1 MKKITFMLSLL
12 MSMGAMTTSAQVLS
26 RTGWIV
32 TTSGECDDNT
42 SGHAAAIIDG
52 KNDTYW
58 HSNWGGGNASG
69 DATNTLPQFFQLD
82 LGSEQEFQT
91 IGYMPRPGIGDNGV
105 VKGFSLYVSDS
116 PFETVS
122 SSKTAAQVVNGL
134 GTPAMTGTFNYDG
147 ETSASLKTA
156 TASSILK
163 GRYVL
168 FVVTD
173 AVSTQINET
182 DPSKSKYFASCAEF
196 YLAKGTTIESKTV
209 TYHYKV
215 DGVEYAT
222 RSVQCVDVTTANVP
236 TIDYLANGTITDN
249 ADGSKDV
256 TCTTAYPFVAQ
267 ATFDANTAHWYS
279 MAVRAGSGN
288 YLLAAKDNG
297 KVGTITKELLG
308 CPEGIGNEMQWA
320 FVGNLK
326 DGFKLYNKANN
337 KQVVVKQVSETV
349 NNKTT
354 NYTQLELAENDGAA
368 LKLRKDNNGFGL
380 YATEGNC
387 FNRFDENRIAEWSGF
402 DDGSTF
408 RIQEPNDY
416 ILNYAAQY
424 SLYDDNGAPEGAI
437 GANSY
442 LSVAENLNAFKA
454 AYTAASA
461 EGATAEQIKA
471 LVAENE
477 KIASATTTTM
487 EIGKYYR
494 LYNKQHHKYACL
506 NDNPAQVT
514 SKLIGTDN
522 SKGASSVFYIENAEA
537 GRYRIKVEDLTLGK
551 AKLKNA
557 NPAYGGANIELGDD
571 NYGSKGSY
579 VISHVGKTFLFF
591 DKATG
596 SDYSYIHAGE
606 SGKCMV
612 GWEANNPASQWY
624 VVPATDVEIDMTAQ
638 GDKKYASAYLPF
650 GVSNVAGATAY
661 TGALNAE
668 KNAIDMTATTA
679 VPANTGFVLVG
690 TEDKATLT
698 IGEAAAIEGNALIGT
713 NTGIAFA
720 EATPKANYLVFG
732 VNADKV
738 GFYTPGNVTAIPA
751 NKAYINASALSVSAI
766 ALNFGNT
773 VTGINA
779 ATINNGENNAPIYDL
794 SGRRVWA
801 PVKGGLYI
809 QNGKKLVK

>member
-1 MKKITFMLSLL
+1 MKKFTFMLSLL

-26 RTGWIV
+26 RTGWTV
-32 TTSGECDDNT
+32 TTSGECDDSNT
-42 SGHAAAIIDG
+42 GHAAAIIDG

-58 HSNWGGGNASG
+58 HSNWGNTNGSG
-69 DATNTLPQFFQLD
+69 DTSKKLPQFFQLD
-82 LGSEQEFQT
+82 LGSAQEFQT
-91 IGYMPRPGIGDNGV
+91 IGYMPRKNVKDNGV
-105 VKGFSLYVSDS
+105 VKGYKLYVSDS
-116 PFETVS
+116 PFETVGNG
-122 SSKTAAQVVNGL
+122 KTAAQIVSAL
-134 GTPAMTGTFNYDG
+134 GDPAMVGTFSYEG
-147 ETSASLKTA
+147 ENTASLKTA
-156 TASSILK
+156 TATSVLR

-173 AVSTQINET
+173 AVATTN
-182 DPSKSKYFASCAEF
+182 DHYASCAEF
-196 YLAKGTTIESKTV
+196 YLAKGTTIESKTM

-222 RSVQCVDVTTANVP
+222 RTIQYVDASTAPSVP
-236 TIDYLANGTITDN
+236 TVDYLANGTITDN

-256 TCTTAYPFVAQ
+256 ACTTAYPFVAQ
-267 ATFDANTAHWYS
+267 TTFDANTAHWYS
-279 MAVRAGSGN
+279 MAVRANDGN
-288 YLLAAKDNG
+288 HLLAAKDNG

-326 DGFKLYNKANN
+326 DGFTLYNKANN
-337 KQVVVKQVSETV
+337 KQIVVKQVTETV
-349 NNKTT
+349 NNKETT
-354 NYTQLELAENDGAA
+354 YTQFDLADNEGAA

-380 YATEGNC
+380 YATEGYC
-387 FNRFDENRIAEWSGF
+387 FNRFDQDRIAQWEGF

-416 ILNYAAQY
+416 VLNYAAQY

-442 LSVAENLNAFKA
+442 LNVAENLNAFKTAYEA
-454 AYTAASA
+454 AKA
-461 EGATAEQIKA
+461 GATIETLKA
-471 LVAENE
+471 LAAQNKKVKDGLGETIQA
-477 KIASATTTTM
+477 
-487 EIGKYYR
+487 GKYYR
-494 LYNKQHHKYACL
+494 LVNA
-506 NDNPAQVT
+506 
-514 SKLIGTDN
+514 N
-522 SKGASSVFYIENAEA
+522 SKRTLYFDASGVMKSADNVSKSATSVVKFENAET
-537 GRYRIKVEDLTLGK
+537 GRFRMKLEGKTFGKRVGNNQAITLE
-551 AKLKNA
+551 A
-557 NPAYGGANIELGDD
+557 D
-571 NYGSKGSY
+571 NSGNKGSY
-579 VISHVGKTFLFF
+579 KVVQVGTHFAFYDMVSNVSDRSYLHCNGSAANTLFAWDAGDINSPSRWFVI
-591 DKATG
+591 
-596 SDYSYIHAGE
+596 
-606 SGKCMV
+606 
-612 GWEANNPASQWY
+612 
-624 VVPATDVEIDMTAQ
+624 PATDVEIDMTAQ
-638 GDKKYASAYLPF
+638 GDNTYASAYLPF
-650 GVSNVAGATAY
+650 DVSNVAGATAY

-690 TEDKATLT
+690 TADKATLT
-698 IGEAAAIEGNALIGT
+698 IGEAAAIEGNALTGT

-751 NKAYINASALSVSAI
+751 NKAYINASALSASAI

>member
-26 RTGWIV
+26 RAGWTI
-32 TTSGECDDNT
+32 TTSSECDDSG

-52 KNDTYW
+52 NNNTFW
-58 HSNWGGGNASG
+58 HTNWGGYNASG
-69 DATNTLPQFFQLD
+69 DTSKKLPQFFQVD

-91 IGYMPRPGIGDNGV
+91 IGYMPRTQLDANGV
-105 VKGFSLYVSDS
+105 VKGYKLYVSNS

-122 SSKTAAQVVNGL
+122 GSKTAAQIVSAL
-134 GTPAMTGTFNYDG
+134 GAPAMEGTFSYDG

-156 TASSILK
+156 TATSALK

-173 AVSTQINET
+173 AVTNES
-182 DPSKSKYFASCAEF
+182 PNCFATCAEF
-196 YLAKGTTIESKTV
+196 YLAKGSTIESKNV

-222 RSVQCVDVTTANVP
+222 RTNTCVDATTGVP
-236 TIDYLANGTITDN
+236 TIDYLANGAMIKTDDSN
-249 ADGSKDV
+249 YDV
-256 TCTTAYPFVAQ
+256 TCTTTYPFVAQ
-267 ATFDANTAHWYS
+267 TTFDANTAHWYS
-279 MAVRAGSGN
+279 MAVRANDGN
-288 YLLAAKDNG
+288 HLLAAKDNG
-297 KVGTITKELLG
+297 KIGTITKGTLPDG
-308 CPEGIGNEMQWA
+308 CPEGIADEMQWA

-326 DGFKLYNKANN
+326 DGFKLYNKTNN
-337 KQVVVKQVSETV
+337 KQIVVKQVTE
-349 NNKTT
+349 NQTT
-354 NYTQLELAENDGAA
+354 YTQLELAENEGAA
-368 LKLRKDNNGFGL
+368 LKLKESSNGFGL
-380 YATEGNC
+380 YTTEGNC
-387 FNRFDENRIAEWSGF
+387 FNRFNENRIAQWDGF

-416 ILNYAAQY
+416 VLQYAARFA
-424 SLYDDNGAPEGAI
+424 LVDDSDAPEGAI

-442 LSVAENLNAFKA
+442 LSVAENSNAFKA

-471 LVAENE
+471 LAAENG
-477 KIASATTTTM
+477 KVAAATTTTM

-494 LYNKQHHKYACL
+494 LYNKAHKKYVCL

-514 SKLIGTDN
+514 SKLIGTVN
-522 SKGASSVFYIENAEA
+522 GKGASSVFYIENAET
-537 GRYRIKVEDLTLGK
+537 GRYRIKVGDLTLGK
-551 AKLKNA
+551 ASMSN
-557 NPAYGGANIELGDD
+557 NIALGDN
-571 NYGSKGSY
+571 NYGNKGSY
-579 VISHVGKTFLFF
+579 VISHAGKIFWFF
-591 DKATG
+591 DKATN
-596 SDYSYIHAGE
+596 SNYSYIHAAN
-606 SGKCMV
+606 SGANMV
-612 GWEANNPASQWY
+612 GWEAKSDTYASQWY

-650 GVSNVAGATAY
+650 GVSNVADATAY

-668 KNAIDMTATTA
+668 KNAIDMTATTS
-679 VPANTGFVLVG
+679 VPANIGFVLVG
-690 TEDKATLT
+690 TAEKATLT
-698 IGEAAAIEGNALIGT
+698 IGKATAIAGENVLTGT

-732 VNADKV
+732 VNNGTV

-751 NKAYINASALSVSAI
+751 NKAYINASALSASAI

>member
-26 RTGWIV
+26 RTGWTV
-32 TTSGECDDNT
+32 TTSGECDDSNT
-42 SGHAAAIIDG
+42 GHAAAIIDG

-58 HSNWGGGNASG
+58 HSNWGNTHGSG
-69 DATNTLPQFFQLD
+69 DTSKKLPQFFQLD
-82 LGSEQEFQT
+82 LGSAQEFQT
-91 IGYMPRPGIGDNGV
+91 IGYMPRKNVKGNGV
-105 VKGFSLYVSDS
+105 VKGYKLYVSDS
-116 PFETVS
+116 PFETVGNG
-122 SSKTAAQVVNGL
+122 KTAAQIVSAL
-134 GTPAMTGTFNYDG
+134 GEPAMKGTFSYEG
-147 ETSASLKTA
+147 ENTASLKTA
-156 TASSILK
+156 TATSVLK

-173 AVSTQINET
+173 AVATTN
-182 DPSKSKYFASCAEF
+182 DHYASCAEF
-196 YLAKGTTIESKTV
+196 YLAKGTTIESKTM

-222 RSVQCVDVTTANVP
+222 RTISYFDASTAPSVP
-236 TIDYLANGTITDN
+236 TVDYLANGAMTKTDDSN
-249 ADGSKDV
+249 YDV
-256 TCTTAYPFVAQ
+256 ACTTAYPFVAQ
-267 ATFDANTAHWYS
+267 TTFDANTAHWYS
-279 MAVRAGSGN
+279 MAVRANDGN
-288 YLLAAKDNG
+288 HLLAAKDNG

-326 DGFKLYNKANN
+326 DGFTLYNKANN
-337 KQVVVKQVSETV
+337 KQIVVKQVTETV
-349 NNKTT
+349 NNKETT
-354 NYTQLELAENDGAA
+354 YTQFDLADNEGAA

-380 YATEGNC
+380 YATEGYC
-387 FNRFDENRIAEWSGF
+387 FNRFDQDRIAQWEGF

-416 ILNYAAQY
+416 VLNYAAQY

-442 LSVAENLNAFKA
+442 LNVAENLNAFKTAYEA
-454 AYTAASA
+454 AKA
-461 EGATAEQIKA
+461 GATIETLKA
-471 LVAENE
+471 LAAQNKKVKDGLGETIQA
-477 KIASATTTTM
+477 
-487 EIGKYYR
+487 GKYYR
-494 LYNKQHHKYACL
+494 LVNANSKKTLYFDTSSGVMKSADNVSKSATSVVKFDNAESGRFRMKL
-506 NDNPAQVT
+506 EGKTFGKRVGNDQAIT
-514 SKLIGTDN
+514 LEADN
-522 SKGASSVFYIENAEA
+522 SGN
-537 GRYRIKVEDLTLGK
+537 
-551 AKLKNA
+551 
-557 NPAYGGANIELGDD
+557 
-571 NYGSKGSY
+571 KGSY
-579 VISHVGKTFLFF
+579 KVVQVGTHFAFYDMVSNVSDRSYLHCNGSAANTLFAWDAGDINSPSRWFVI
-591 DKATG
+591 
-596 SDYSYIHAGE
+596 
-606 SGKCMV
+606 
-612 GWEANNPASQWY
+612 
-624 VVPATDVEIDMTAQ
+624 PATDVEIDMTAQ
-638 GDKKYASAYLPF
+638 GDNTYASAYLPF
-650 GVSNVAGATAY
+650 DVSNVAGATAY

-679 VPANTGFVLVG
+679 VPANIGFVLVG

-698 IGEAAAIEGNALIGT
+698 IGEAAAIEGNALTGT

-751 NKAYINASALSVSAI
+751 NKAYINASAITGSAI
-766 ALNFGNT
+766 ALNFGST

>member
-1 MKKITFMLSLL
+1 MLSLL

-26 RTGWIV
+26 RAGWSV
-32 TTSGECDDNT
+32 TVSGEQPHD
-42 SGHAAAIIDG
+42 GGGKAALIDG
-52 KNDTYW
+52 DNSTFW
-58 HSNWGGGNASG
+58 HSRYDANRGSG
-69 DATNTLPQFFQLD
+69 DVTKTLPQFFVID
-82 LGSEQEFQT
+82 LGKETAFKT
-91 IGYMPRPGIGDNGV
+91 IGYMPRPGGGNGRV
-105 VKGFSLYVSDS
+105 TAFKLYVSNTE
-116 PFETVS
+116 FESVS
-122 SSKTAAQVVNGL
+122 NDKSAASIVNALSGN
-134 GTPAMTGTFNYDG
+134 PAMTGTFSYDG
-147 ETSASLKTA
+147 DNGQVLKTA
-156 TASSILK
+156 TSDTELR
-163 GRYVL
+163 GRYVM
-168 FVVTD
+168 FVITGATTD
-173 AVSTQINET
+173 GVAV
-182 DPSKSKYFASCAEF
+182 ASCAEF
-196 YLAKGTTIESKTV
+196 YLSKDESIATKSI

-215 DGVEYAT
+215 GGVEYAT
-222 RSVQCVDVTTANVP
+222 RTISVVDESTAITP
-236 TIDYLANGTITDN
+236 TVDYLANGTITDN

-256 TCTTAYPFVAQ
+256 ACTTTYPFVAQ
-267 ATFDANTAHWYS
+267 TTFDANTAHWYS
-279 MAVRAGSGN
+279 MAVRASDGN
-288 YLLAAKDNG
+288 HLLAAKDNG
-297 KVGTITKELLG
+297 KVGTITKGTLPDG
-308 CPEGIGNEMQWA
+308 CPEGIADEMQWA

-326 DGFKLYNKANN
+326 DGFNLYNKANN
-337 KQVVVKQVSETV
+337 KQIVVKQVTET
-349 NNKTT
+349 NSDGTKT
-354 NYTQLELAENDGAA
+354 NYTQLELADNEGAA

-387 FNRFDENRIAEWSGF
+387 FNRYNQDRIAQWDGF

-416 ILNYAAQY
+416 VLQYAARFA
-424 SLYDDNGAPEGAI
+424 LVDDSDAPEGAI

-442 LSVAENLNAFKA
+442 LSVAENSNAFKA

-471 LVAENE
+471 LAAENG
-477 KIASATTTTM
+477 KVAAATTTTM

-514 SKLIGTDN
+514 SKLIGTVN
-522 SKGASSVFYIENAEA
+522 GKGASSVFYIENAET
-537 GRYRIKVEDLTLGK
+537 GRYRIKVGDLTLGK
-551 AKLKNA
+551 ASKSN
-557 NPAYGGANIELGDD
+557 NIALGDN
-571 NYGSKGSY
+571 NYGNKGSY
-579 VISHVGKTFLFF
+579 VISHAGKIFWFF

-596 SDYSYIHAGE
+596 SDYSYIHAANNGAN
-606 SGKCMV
+606 MV
-612 GWEANNPASQWY
+612 GWDAKTSSTASQWY
-624 VVPATDVEIDMTAQ
+624 VIPATDVEIDMTAQ

-668 KNAIDMTATTA
+668 KNAIDMTATTS
-679 VPANTGFVLVG
+679 VPANNGFVLVG
-690 TEDKATLT
+690 TENKATLT
-698 IGEAAAIEGNALIGT
+698 IGTADAIEGNALTGT

-751 NKAYINASALSVSAI
+751 NKAYINASALSASAI

>member
-26 RTGWIV
+26 RTGWTV
-32 TTSGECDDNT
+32 TTSGECDDSNT
-42 SGHAAAIIDG
+42 GHAAAIIDG

-58 HSNWGGGNASG
+58 HSNWGNTNGSG
-69 DATNTLPQFFQLD
+69 DTSKKLPQFFQLD
-82 LGSEQEFQT
+82 LGSAQEFQT
-91 IGYMPRPGIGDNGV
+91 IGYMPRKNVKDNGV
-105 VKGFSLYVSDS
+105 VKGYKLYVSDS
-116 PFETVS
+116 PFETVGNG
-122 SSKTAAQVVNGL
+122 KTAAQIVSAL
-134 GTPAMTGTFNYDG
+134 GAPAMEGTFSYEG
-147 ETSASLKTA
+147 ENTASLKTA
-156 TASSILK
+156 TATSVLK

-173 AVSTQINET
+173 AVATTN
-182 DPSKSKYFASCAEF
+182 DHYASCAEF
-196 YLAKGTTIESKTV
+196 YLAKGATIESKTM

-222 RSVQCVDVTTANVP
+222 RTISYFDASTANVP
-236 TIDYLANGTITDN
+236 TVDYLANGAMTKTDDSN
-249 ADGSKDV
+249 YDV
-256 TCTTAYPFVAQ
+256 ACTTAYPFVAQ
-267 ATFDANTAHWYS
+267 TTFDANTAHWYS
-279 MAVRAGSGN
+279 MAVRANDGN
-288 YLLAAKDNG
+288 HLLAAKDNG

-326 DGFKLYNKANN
+326 DGFTLYNKANN
-337 KQVVVKQVSETV
+337 KQIVVKQVTETV
-349 NNKTT
+349 NNKETT
-354 NYTQLELAENDGAA
+354 YTQFDLADNEGAA

-380 YATEGNC
+380 YATEGYC
-387 FNRFDENRIAEWSGF
+387 FNRFDQDRIAQWEGF

-416 ILNYAAQY
+416 VLNYAAQY

-442 LSVAENLNAFKA
+442 LNVAENLNAFKTAYEA
-454 AYTAASA
+454 AKA
-461 EGATAEQIKA
+461 GATTETLKA
-471 LVAENE
+471 LAAQNKKVKDGLGETIQA
-477 KIASATTTTM
+477 
-487 EIGKYYR
+487 GKYYR
-494 LYNKQHHKYACL
+494 LVNANSKRTLYFDASSGVMKSA
-506 NDNPAQVT
+506 DNVSKSAT
-514 SKLIGTDN
+514 SVVKFDNAESGRFRMKLEGKTFGKRVGNNQAITLEADN
-522 SKGASSVFYIENAEA
+522 SGN
-537 GRYRIKVEDLTLGK
+537 
-551 AKLKNA
+551 
-557 NPAYGGANIELGDD
+557 
-571 NYGSKGSY
+571 KGSY
-579 VISHVGKTFLFF
+579 KVVQVGTHFAFYDMVSNVSDRSYLHCNGSAANTLFAWDAGDINSPSRWFVI
-591 DKATG
+591 
-596 SDYSYIHAGE
+596 
-606 SGKCMV
+606 
-612 GWEANNPASQWY
+612 
-624 VVPATDVEIDMTAQ
+624 PATDVEIDMTAQ
-638 GDKKYASAYLPF
+638 GDNTYASAYLPF
-650 GVSNVAGATAY
+650 AVSNVAGATAY

-679 VPANTGFVLVG
+679 VPANIGFVLVG
-690 TEDKATLT
+690 TADKATLT
-698 IGEAAAIEGNALIGT
+698 IGEAAAIEGDNALTGT

-751 NKAYINASALSVSAI
+751 NKAYINASAVAGSAI

>member
-26 RTGWIV
+26 RTGWTV
-32 TTSGECDDNT
+32 TTSGECDDSNT
-42 SGHAAAIIDG
+42 GHAAAIIDG

-58 HSNWGGGNASG
+58 HSNWGNTNGSG
-69 DATNTLPQFFQLD
+69 DTSKQLPQFFQLD

-91 IGYMPRPGIGDNGV
+91 IGYMPRKNVKGNGV
-105 VKGFSLYVSDS
+105 VKGYKLYVSDR
-116 PFETVS
+116 PFGTVS
-122 SSKTAAQVVNGL
+122 SSKTAAQIVSAL
-134 GTPAMTGTFNYDG
+134 GEPAMKGTFSYEG
-147 ETSASLKTA
+147 ENTASLKTA
-156 TASSILK
+156 TAASVLK

-173 AVSTQINET
+173 AVATTN
-182 DPSKSKYFASCAEF
+182 DHYASCAEF
-196 YLAKGTTIESKTV
+196 YLAKGSTIESKTM

-215 DGVEYAT
+215 DDVEYAT
-222 RSVQCVDVTTANVP
+222 RTISYFDASTAPSVP
-236 TIDYLANGTITDN
+236 TVDYLANGAMTKTDDSN
-249 ADGSKDV
+249 YDV
-256 TCTTAYPFVAQ
+256 ACTTAYPFVSQ
-267 ATFDANTAHWYS
+267 TTFDANTAHWYS
-279 MAVRAGSGN
+279 MAVRANDGN
-288 YLLAAKDNG
+288 HLLAAKDNG

-308 CPEGIGNEMQWA
+308 CPDGIGNEMQWA

-337 KQVVVKQVSETV
+337 KQIVVKQVTETV
-349 NNKTT
+349 NNKKTT
-354 NYTQLELAENDGAA
+354 YTQFDLADNEGAK

-380 YATEGNC
+380 YATEGYC
-387 FNRFDENRIAEWSGF
+387 FNRFDQDRIAQWEGF

-454 AYTAASA
+454 AYTAAKA
-461 EGATAEQIKA
+461 GATTETLTA
-471 LVAENE
+471 LAAQNKKVKDGLGETIQA
-477 KIASATTTTM
+477 
-487 EIGKYYR
+487 GKYYR
-494 LYNKQHHKYACL
+494 LVNANSKKTLYLDASSGVMKSA
-506 NDNPAQVT
+506 DNVSKSAT
-514 SKLIGTDN
+514 SVVKFDNAESGRFRMKLEGKTFGKRVDNNVAITLEADN
-522 SKGASSVFYIENAEA
+522 SGN
-537 GRYRIKVEDLTLGK
+537 
-551 AKLKNA
+551 
-557 NPAYGGANIELGDD
+557 
-571 NYGSKGSY
+571 KGSY
-579 VISHVGKTFLFF
+579 KVVQVGTHFAFYDMVSNVSDRSYLHCNGSAANTLFAW
-591 DKATG
+591 D
-596 SDYSYIHAGE
+596 AGGIN
-606 SGKCMV
+606 S
-612 GWEANNPASQWY
+612 PSRWY
-624 VVPATDVEIDMTAQ
+624 VIPATDVEIDMTTQ

-650 GVSNVAGATAY
+650 SVSAVDGATAY
-661 TGALNAE
+661 TGALNAD
-668 KNAIDMTATTA
+668 KTAIDMTATTA

-698 IGEAAAIEGNALIGT
+698 IGEATAIAGENALIGT
-713 NTGIAFA
+713 NTGIQLTSGENDNHAS
-720 EATPKANYLVFG
+720 YLVFG
-732 VNADKV
+732 VNENKV
-738 GFYTPGNVTAIPA
+738 GFYKPASTLPSIAA
-751 NKAYINASALSVSAI
+751 NKAYINASALSASAI

>member
-12 MSMGAMTTSAQVLS
+12 MSMGAMTTSAQVFS
-26 RTGWIV
+26 RTGWTV
-32 TTSGECDDNT
+32 TTSGECDDSNT
-42 SGHAAAIIDG
+42 GHAAAIIDG

-58 HSNWGGGNASG
+58 HSNWGNTNGSG
-69 DATNTLPQFFQLD
+69 DTSKKLPQFFQLD
-82 LGSEQEFQT
+82 LGSAQEFQT
-91 IGYMPRPGIGDNGV
+91 IGYMPRKNVKDNGV
-105 VKGFSLYVSDS
+105 VTGYKLYVSDS
-116 PFETVS
+116 PFETVGNG
-122 SSKTAAQVVNGL
+122 KTAAQIVSAL
-134 GTPAMTGTFNYDG
+134 GDPAMEGTFSYEG
-147 ETSASLKTA
+147 ENTASLKTA
-156 TASSILK
+156 TATSVLR

-173 AVSTQINET
+173 AVATTN
-182 DPSKSKYFASCAEF
+182 DHYASCAEF
-196 YLAKGTTIESKTV
+196 YLAKGATIESKTM

-222 RSVQCVDVTTANVP
+222 RTISYFDASTAPSVP
-236 TIDYLANGTITDN
+236 TVDYLANGAMTKTDDSN
-249 ADGSKDV
+249 YDV
-256 TCTTAYPFVAQ
+256 ACTTAYPFVAQ
-267 ATFDANTAHWYS
+267 TTFDANTAHWYS
-279 MAVRAGSGN
+279 MAVRANDGN
-288 YLLAAKDNG
+288 HLLAAKDNG

-326 DGFKLYNKANN
+326 DGFTLYNKANN
-337 KQVVVKQVSETV
+337 KQIVVKQVTETV
-349 NNKTT
+349 NNKETT
-354 NYTQLELAENDGAA
+354 YTQFDLADNEGAA

-380 YATEGNC
+380 YATEGYC
-387 FNRFDENRIAEWSGF
+387 FNRFDQDRIAQWEGF

-416 ILNYAAQY
+416 VLNYAAQY

-442 LSVAENLNAFKA
+442 LNVAENLNAFKA
-454 AYTAASA
+454 AYEAAKA
-461 EGATAEQIKA
+461 GATTETLKA
-471 LVAENE
+471 LAAQNKKVKDGLGETIQA
-477 KIASATTTTM
+477 
-487 EIGKYYR
+487 GKYYR
-494 LYNKQHHKYACL
+494 LVNA
-506 NDNPAQVT
+506 
-514 SKLIGTDN
+514 N
-522 SKGASSVFYIENAEA
+522 SKKTLYFDASGVMKSADNVSKSATSVVKFENAET
-537 GRYRIKVEDLTLGK
+537 GRFRMKLEGKTFGKRVGNNQAITLE
-551 AKLKNA
+551 A
-557 NPAYGGANIELGDD
+557 D
-571 NYGSKGSY
+571 NSGNKGSY
-579 VISHVGKTFLFF
+579 KVVQVGTHFAFYDMVSNVSDRSYLHCNGDAANTLFAWDAGDINSPSRWFVI
-591 DKATG
+591 
-596 SDYSYIHAGE
+596 
-606 SGKCMV
+606 
-612 GWEANNPASQWY
+612 
-624 VVPATDVEIDMTAQ
+624 PATDVEIDMTAQ
-638 GDKKYASAYLPF
+638 GDNTYASAYLPF
-650 GVSNVAGATAY
+650 AVSNVAGATAY
-661 TGALNAE
+661 TGALNTE
-668 KNAIDMTATTA
+668 KNAIDMTATTS

-732 VNADKV
+732 VNNGTV

-751 NKAYINASALSVSAI
+751 NKAYINASAITGSAI

>member
-12 MSMGAMTTSAQVLS
+12 MSMGAMTTSAQVLP
-26 RTGWIV
+26 RAGWTI
-32 TTSGECDDNT
+32 TTSSECDD
-42 SGHAAAIIDG
+42 SGYGHAAAIIDG
-52 KNDTYW
+52 NNNSFW
-58 HSNWGGGNASG
+58 HSNWGGYNASG
-69 DATNTLPQFFQLD
+69 DASKRMPQFFQVD

-91 IGYMPRPGIGDNGV
+91 IGYMPRTQLDANGV
-105 VKGFSLYVSDS
+105 VKGYKLYVSNS

-122 SSKTAAQVVNGL
+122 GSKTAAQIVSAL
-134 GTPAMTGTFNYDG
+134 GAPAMEGTFSYDG

-156 TASSILK
+156 TATSALK

-173 AVSTQINET
+173 AVTKESPNCYAT
-182 DPSKSKYFASCAEF
+182 CAEF
-196 YLAKGTTIESKTV
+196 YLAKGSTIESKTV

-222 RSVQCVDVTTANVP
+222 RSVQYVDASTAAVP
-236 TIDYLANGTITDN
+236 TVDYLTNGTITDN

-256 TCTTAYPFVAQ
+256 TCTTTYPFVAQ
-267 ATFDANTAHWYS
+267 ATFDASTAHWYS
-279 MAVRAGSGN
+279 MAVRAGEGN

-297 KVGTITKELLG
+297 RVGTITKGTLPDG
-308 CPEGIGNEMQWA
+308 CPEGIADEMQWA

-337 KQVVVKQVSETV
+337 KQVVVKQVSETKD
-349 NNKTT
+349 NKTT
-354 NYTQLELAENDGAA
+354 NYTLLELAENDGAA

-387 FNRFDENRIAEWSGF
+387 FNRYDESHIAEWNGF

-416 ILNYAAQY
+416 VLQYAARFA
-424 SLYDDNGAPEGAI
+424 LVDDSDAPEGAI

-442 LSVAENLNAFKA
+442 LSVAENSNAFKA
-454 AYTAASA
+454 AYAAASA

-471 LVAENE
+471 LAAENG
-477 KIASATTTTM
+477 KVAAATTTTM

-494 LYNKQHHKYACL
+494 LYNKAHKKYVCL

-514 SKLIGTDN
+514 SKLIGTVN
-522 SKGASSVFYIENAEA
+522 GKGASSVFYIENAET
-537 GRYRIKVEDLTLGK
+537 GRYRIKVGDLTLGK
-551 AKLKNA
+551 ASKSN
-557 NPAYGGANIELGDD
+557 NIALGDN
-571 NYGSKGSY
+571 NYGNKGSY
-579 VISHVGKTFLFF
+579 VISHAGKIFWFF

-596 SDYSYIHAGE
+596 SNYSYIHAAN
-606 SGKCMV
+606 SGANMV
-612 GWEANNPASQWY
+612 GWEAQSDTYASQWY

-732 VNADKV
+732 VNNDKV

-751 NKAYINASALSVSAI
+751 NKAYINASAVENSAI

>member
-12 MSMGAMTTSAQVLS
+12 MSMGAMTTSAQVLP
-26 RTGWIV
+26 RTGWTI
-32 TTSGECDDNT
+32 TTSSECDDSG

-52 KNDTYW
+52 NNNTFW
-58 HSNWGGGNASG
+58 HTNWGGYNASG
-69 DATNTLPQFFQLD
+69 DASKRLPQFFQVD

-91 IGYMPRPGIGDNGV
+91 IGYMPRTQLDANGV
-105 VKGFSLYVSDS
+105 VKGYKLYVSNN

-122 SSKTAAQVVNGL
+122 GGKTAAQIVSAL
-134 GTPAMTGTFNYDG
+134 GDPAMKGTFSYDG

-156 TASSILK
+156 TAASALK

-173 AVSTQINET
+173 AVTKEAPNC
-182 DPSKSKYFASCAEF
+182 FATCAEF
-196 YLAKGTTIESKTV
+196 YLAKGPTIESKTM

-222 RSVQCVDVTTANVP
+222 RSVQYVDASTAAVP
-236 TIDYLANGTITDN
+236 TIDYLTNGTITDN

-256 TCTTAYPFVAQ
+256 ACTTTYPFVAQ
-267 ATFDANTAHWYS
+267 TTFDANTAHWYS
-279 MAVRAGSGN
+279 MAVRANDGN
-288 YLLAAKDNG
+288 HLLAAKDNG
-297 KVGTITKELLG
+297 KVGTITKGTLPDG
-308 CPEGIGNEMQWA
+308 CPEGIADEMQWA

-337 KQVVVKQVSETV
+337 KQIVVKQVTETK
-349 NNKTT
+349 NGETT
-354 NYTQLELAENDGAA
+354 TYTQLELADNEGAA

-387 FNRFDENRIAEWSGF
+387 FNRYDQDRIAQWEGF

-416 ILNYAAQY
+416 VLQYAARFA
-424 SLYDDNGAPEGAI
+424 LVDDSDAPEGAI

-442 LSVAENLNAFKA
+442 LSVAENSNAFKA

-471 LVAENE
+471 LAAENG
-477 KIASATTTTM
+477 KVAAATTTTM

-494 LYNKQHHKYACL
+494 LYNKAHKKYACL

-514 SKLIGTDN
+514 SKLIGTVN
-522 SKGASSVFYIENAEA
+522 GKGASSVFYIENAET
-537 GRYRIKVEDLTLGK
+537 GRYRIKVGDLTLGK
-551 AKLKNA
+551 ASKSTDIALADN
-557 NPAYGGANIELGDD
+557 
-571 NYGSKGSY
+571 NYGKKGSY
-579 VISHVGKTFLFF
+579 VISHAGKIFWFF
-591 DKATG
+591 DKATN
-596 SDYSYIHAGE
+596 SNYSYIHAAN
-606 SGKCMV
+606 SGANMV
-612 GWEANNPASQWY
+612 GWEAQSDTYASQWY
-624 VVPATDVEIDMTAQ
+624 VIPATDVEIDMTAQ
-638 GDKKYASAYLPF
+638 GDNTYASAYLPF
-650 GVSNVAGATAY
+650 AVSNVAGATAY

-698 IGEAAAIEGNALIGT
+698 IGEAAAIEGENALIGT

-720 EATPKANYLVFG
+720 DATPRANYLVFG
-732 VNADKV
+732 VNNDKV
-738 GFYTPGNVTAIPA
+738 GFYTPSETLTTIPA
-751 NKAYINASALSVSAI
+751 NKAYINASALSASAI

>member
-1 MKKITFMLSLL
+1 MLSLL
-12 MSMGAMTTSAQVLS
+12 MSMGAMTTSAQVLP
-26 RTGWIV
+26 RAEWTI
-32 TTSGECDDNT
+32 TTSSECDD
-42 SGHAAAIIDG
+42 SGYGHAAAIIDG
-52 KNDTYW
+52 NNNSFW
-58 HSNWGGGNASG
+58 HSNWGGSNASG
-69 DATNTLPQFFQLD
+69 DATKKLPQFFQVD

-91 IGYMPRPGIGDNGV
+91 IGYMPRTQLDANGV
-105 VKGFSLYVSDS
+105 VKGYKLYVSNS

-122 SSKTAAQVVNGL
+122 GSKTAAQIVSAL
-134 GTPAMTGTFNYDG
+134 GEPAMKGTFSYEG
-147 ETSASLKTA
+147 ENTASLKTA
-156 TASSILK
+156 TATSVLK

-173 AVSTQINET
+173 AVATTN
-182 DPSKSKYFASCAEF
+182 DHYASCAEF
-196 YLAKGTTIESKTV
+196 YLAKGTTIESKTM

-222 RSVQCVDVTTANVP
+222 RTISYFDASTAPSVP
-236 TIDYLANGTITDN
+236 TVDYLANGAMTKTDDSN
-249 ADGSKDV
+249 YDV
-256 TCTTAYPFVAQ
+256 ACTTAYPFVAQ
-267 ATFDANTAHWYS
+267 TTFDANTAHWYS
-279 MAVRAGSGN
+279 MAVRANDGN
-288 YLLAAKDNG
+288 HLLAAKDNG

-326 DGFKLYNKANN
+326 DGFTLYNKANN
-337 KQVVVKQVSETV
+337 KQIVVKQVTETV
-349 NNKTT
+349 NNKETT
-354 NYTQLELAENDGAA
+354 YTQFDLADNEGAA

-380 YATEGNC
+380 YATEGYC
-387 FNRFDENRIAEWSGF
+387 FNRFDQDRIAQWEGF

-416 ILNYAAQY
+416 VLNYAAQY

-442 LSVAENLNAFKA
+442 LNVAENLNAFKTAYEA
-454 AYTAASA
+454 AKA
-461 EGATAEQIKA
+461 GATTETLKA
-471 LVAENE
+471 LAAQNKKVKDGLGETIQA
-477 KIASATTTTM
+477 
-487 EIGKYYR
+487 GKYYR
-494 LYNKQHHKYACL
+494 LVNA
-506 NDNPAQVT
+506 
-514 SKLIGTDN
+514 N
-522 SKGASSVFYIENAEA
+522 SKRTLYFDASGVMKSADNVSKSATSVVKFENAET
-537 GRYRIKVEDLTLGK
+537 GRFRMKLEGKTFGKRVGDNQAITLE
-551 AKLKNA
+551 A
-557 NPAYGGANIELGDD
+557 D
-571 NYGSKGSY
+571 NSGNKGSY
-579 VISHVGKTFLFF
+579 KVVQVGTHFAFYDMVSNVSDRSYLHCNGSAANTLFAWDAGDINSPSRWFVI
-591 DKATG
+591 
-596 SDYSYIHAGE
+596 
-606 SGKCMV
+606 
-612 GWEANNPASQWY
+612 
-624 VVPATDVEIDMTAQ
+624 PATDVEIDMTAQ
-638 GDKKYASAYLPF
+638 GDNTYASAYLPF
-650 GVSNVAGATAY
+650 DVSNVAGATAY

-690 TEDKATLT
+690 TADKATLT
-698 IGEAAAIEGNALIGT
+698 IGEAAAIEGNALTGT

-751 NKAYINASALSVSAI
+751 NKAYINASALSASAI

>member
-1 MKKITFMLSLL
+1 MLSLL

-32 TTSGECDDNT
+32 TTSGECDDSNT
-42 SGHAAAIIDG
+42 GHAAAIIDG

-58 HSNWGGGNASG
+58 HSNWGNTNGSG
-69 DATNTLPQFFQLD
+69 DTSKKLPQFFQLD
-82 LGSEQEFQT
+82 LGSAQEFQT
-91 IGYMPRPGIGDNGV
+91 IGYMPRKNVKDNGV
-105 VKGFSLYVSDS
+105 VKGYKLYVSDS
-116 PFETVS
+116 PFETVGNG
-122 SSKTAAQVVNGL
+122 KTAAQIVSAL
-134 GTPAMTGTFNYDG
+134 GDPAMEGTFSYEG
-147 ETSASLKTA
+147 ENTASLKTA
-156 TASSILK
+156 TATSVLR

-173 AVSTQINET
+173 AVATTN
-182 DPSKSKYFASCAEF
+182 DHYASCAEF
-196 YLAKGTTIESKTV
+196 YLAKGTTIESKTM

-222 RSVQCVDVTTANVP
+222 RTIQYVDASTAPSVP
-236 TIDYLANGTITDN
+236 TVDYLANGTITDN

-256 TCTTAYPFVAQ
+256 ACTTAYPFVAQ
-267 ATFDANTAHWYS
+267 TTFDANTAHWYS
-279 MAVRAGSGN
+279 MAVRANDGN
-288 YLLAAKDNG
+288 HLLAAKDNG

-326 DGFKLYNKANN
+326 DGFTLYNKANN
-337 KQVVVKQVSETV
+337 KQIVVKQVTETV
-349 NNKTT
+349 NNKETT
-354 NYTQLELAENDGAA
+354 YTQFDLADNEGAA

-380 YATEGNC
+380 YATEGYC
-387 FNRFDENRIAEWSGF
+387 FNRFDQDRIAQWEGF

-416 ILNYAAQY
+416 VLNYAAQY

-442 LSVAENLNAFKA
+442 LNVAENLNAFKA
-454 AYTAASA
+454 AYTAAKA
-461 EGATAEQIKA
+461 GATTETLNA
-471 LVAENE
+471 LAAQNKKVEEGLGETIQA
-477 KIASATTTTM
+477 
-487 EIGKYYR
+487 GKYYR
-494 LYNKQHHKYACL
+494 LVNAASKKTLYFDASGVMKSA
-506 NDNPAQVT
+506 DNVSKSAT
-514 SKLIGTDN
+514 SVVK
-522 SKGASSVFYIENAEA
+522 FENAET
-537 GRYRIKVEDLTLGK
+537 GRFRMKLEGKTFGKRVGNNQAITLE
-551 AKLKNA
+551 A
-557 NPAYGGANIELGDD
+557 D
-571 NYGSKGSY
+571 NSGNKGSY
-579 VISHVGKTFLFF
+579 KVVQVGTHFAFYDMVSNVSDRSYLHCNGSAANTLFAWDAGDINSPSRWFVI
-591 DKATG
+591 
-596 SDYSYIHAGE
+596 
-606 SGKCMV
+606 
-612 GWEANNPASQWY
+612 
-624 VVPATDVEIDMTAQ
+624 PATDVEIDMTAQ
-638 GDKKYASAYLPF
+638 GDNTYASAYLPF
-650 GVSNVAGATAY
+650 AVSNVAGATAY

-698 IGEAAAIEGNALIGT
+698 IGEAAAIEGNALTGT

-751 NKAYINASALSVSAI
+751 NKAYINASAITGSAI

>member
-12 MSMGAMTTSAQVLS
+12 MSMGAMTTSAQVLP
-26 RTGWIV
+26 RAGWTI
-32 TTSGECDDNT
+32 TTSSECDDSG

-52 KNDTYW
+52 NNNTFW
-58 HSNWGGGNASG
+58 HTNWGGYNASG
-69 DATNTLPQFFQLD
+69 DTSKRLPQFFQVD

-91 IGYMPRPGIGDNGV
+91 IGYMPRTQLDANGV
-105 VKGFSLYVSDS
+105 VKGYKLYVSNN

-122 SSKTAAQVVNGL
+122 GGKTAAQIVSAL
-134 GTPAMTGTFNYDG
+134 GDPAMEGTFSYDG

-156 TASSILK
+156 TATSALR

-173 AVSTQINET
+173 AVTKEAPNC
-182 DPSKSKYFASCAEF
+182 FATCAEF
-196 YLAKGTTIESKTV
+196 YLAKGSTIESKTM

-222 RSVQCVDVTTANVP
+222 RSVQYVDASTAAVP
-236 TIDYLANGTITDN
+236 TIDYLTNGTITDN
-249 ADGSKDV
+249 VDGSKDV
-256 TCTTAYPFVAQ
+256 ACTTTYPFVAQ
-267 ATFDANTAHWYS
+267 TTFDANTAHWYS
-279 MAVRAGSGN
+279 MAVRANDGN
-288 YLLAAKDNG
+288 HLLAAKDNG
-297 KVGTITKELLG
+297 KVGTITKGTLPDG
-308 CPEGIGNEMQWA
+308 CPEGIADEMQWA

-337 KQVVVKQVSETV
+337 KQIVVKQVTETK
-349 NNKTT
+349 NGKTT
-354 NYTQLELAENDGAA
+354 TYTQLELADNEGAA

-387 FNRFDENRIAEWSGF
+387 FNRYDQDRIAQWEGF

-416 ILNYAAQY
+416 VLQYAARFA
-424 SLYDDNGAPEGAI
+424 LVDDSDAPEGAI

-442 LSVAENLNAFKA
+442 LSVAENSNAFKA

-471 LVAENE
+471 LAAENG
-477 KIASATTTTM
+477 KVAAATTTTM

-494 LYNKQHHKYACL
+494 LYNKAHKKYACL

-514 SKLIGTDN
+514 SKLIGTVN
-522 SKGASSVFYIENAEA
+522 GKGASSVFYIENAET
-537 GRYRIKVEDLTLGK
+537 GRYRIKVGDLTLGK
-551 AKLKNA
+551 ASKSTDIA
-557 NPAYGGANIELGDD
+557 LGDN
-571 NYGSKGSY
+571 NYGNKGSY
-579 VISHVGKTFLFF
+579 VISHAGKIFWFF
-591 DKATG
+591 DKATN
-596 SDYSYIHAGE
+596 SNYSYIHAANDGAN
-606 SGKCMV
+606 MV
-612 GWEANNPASQWY
+612 GWEAKSDTYASQWY

-668 KNAIDMTATTA
+668 KNAIDMTATTS
-679 VPANTGFVLVG
+679 VPANIGFVLVG
-690 TEDKATLT
+690 TENKATLT
-698 IGEAAAIEGNALIGT
+698 IGEATAIAGENVLTGT

-751 NKAYINASALSVSAI
+751 NKAYINASALSASAI

>member
-1 MKKITFMLSLL
+1 MLSLL

-26 RTGWIV
+26 RTGWTV
-32 TTSGECDDNT
+32 TTSGECDDSNT
-42 SGHAAAIIDG
+42 GHAAAIIDG

-58 HSNWGGGNASG
+58 HSNWGNTNGSG
-69 DATNTLPQFFQLD
+69 DTSKQLPQFFQLD

-91 IGYMPRPGIGDNGV
+91 IGYMPRKNVKDNGV
-105 VKGFSLYVSDS
+105 VKGYKLYVSDR

-122 SSKTAAQVVNGL
+122 SSKTAAQIVSAL
-134 GTPAMTGTFNYDG
+134 GEPAMKGTFSYEG
-147 ETSASLKTA
+147 ENTASLKTA
-156 TASSILK
+156 TATSVLK

-173 AVSTQINET
+173 AVATTN
-182 DPSKSKYFASCAEF
+182 DHYASCAEF
-196 YLAKGTTIESKTV
+196 YLAKGTTIESKTM

-222 RSVQCVDVTTANVP
+222 RTISYFDASTAPSVP
-236 TIDYLANGTITDN
+236 TVDYLANGAMTKTDDSN
-249 ADGSKDV
+249 YDV
-256 TCTTAYPFVAQ
+256 ACTTAYPFVAQ
-267 ATFDANTAHWYS
+267 TTFDANTAHWYS
-279 MAVRAGSGN
+279 MAVRANDGN
-288 YLLAAKDNG
+288 HLLAAKDNG

-326 DGFKLYNKANN
+326 DGFTLYNKANN
-337 KQVVVKQVSETV
+337 KQIVVKQVTETV
-349 NNKTT
+349 NNKETT
-354 NYTQLELAENDGAA
+354 YTQFDLADNEGAA

-380 YATEGNC
+380 YATEGYC
-387 FNRFDENRIAEWSGF
+387 FNRFDQDRIAQWEGF

-416 ILNYAAQY
+416 VLNYAAQY

-442 LSVAENLNAFKA
+442 LNVAENLNAFKTAYEA
-454 AYTAASA
+454 AKA
-461 EGATAEQIKA
+461 GATTETLKA
-471 LVAENE
+471 LAAQNKKVKDGLGETIQA
-477 KIASATTTTM
+477 
-487 EIGKYYR
+487 GKYYR
-494 LYNKQHHKYACL
+494 LVNAASKKTLYFDASGVMKSA
-506 NDNPAQVT
+506 DNVSKSAT
-514 SKLIGTDN
+514 SVVKFDNAESGRFRMKLEGKTFGKRVGNNQAITLEADN
-522 SKGASSVFYIENAEA
+522 SGN
-537 GRYRIKVEDLTLGK
+537 
-551 AKLKNA
+551 
-557 NPAYGGANIELGDD
+557 
-571 NYGSKGSY
+571 KGSY
-579 VISHVGKTFLFF
+579 KVVQVGTHFAFYDMVSNVSDRSYLHCNGSAANTLFAW
-591 DKATG
+591 D
-596 SDYSYIHAGE
+596 AGE
-606 SGKCMV
+606 INS
-612 GWEANNPASQWY
+612 PSRWY
-624 VVPATDVEIDMTAQ
+624 VIPATDVEIDMTTQ

-690 TEDKATLT
+690 TADKATLT

-713 NTGIAFA
+713 NTGVTFA
-720 EATPKANYLVFG
+720 DATPRANYLVFG
-732 VNADKV
+732 VNNEKV
-738 GFYTPGNVTAIPA
+738 GFYTPSNSVTAIPA
-751 NKAYINASALSVSAI
+751 NKAYINASAVAGSAI

>member
-12 MSMGAMTTSAQVLS
+12 MSMGAMTTSAQVLP
-26 RTGWIV
+26 RAGWTI
-32 TTSGECDDNT
+32 TTSSECDD
-42 SGHAAAIIDG
+42 SGYGHAAAIIDG
-52 KNDTYW
+52 NNNSFW
-58 HSNWGGGNASG
+58 HSNWGGYNASG
-69 DATNTLPQFFQLD
+69 DASKRMPQFFQVD

-91 IGYMPRPGIGDNGV
+91 IGYMPRTQLDANGV
-105 VKGFSLYVSDS
+105 VKGYKLYVSNS

-122 SSKTAAQVVNGL
+122 SSKTAAQIVSAL
-134 GTPAMTGTFNYDG
+134 GDPAMEGTFSYDG

-156 TASSILK
+156 TATSALK

-173 AVSTQINET
+173 AVTKEAPNC
-182 DPSKSKYFASCAEF
+182 FATCAEF
-196 YLAKGTTIESKTV
+196 YLAKGSTIESKTM

-215 DGVEYAT
+215 DDVEYAT
-222 RSVQCVDVTTANVP
+222 RSVQYVDASTAAVP
-236 TIDYLANGTITDN
+236 TIDYLTNGTITDN

-256 TCTTAYPFVAQ
+256 ACTTTYPFVAQ
-267 ATFDANTAHWYS
+267 TTFDANTAHWYS
-279 MAVRAGSGN
+279 MAVRANDGN
-288 YLLAAKDNG
+288 HLLAAKDNG

-308 CPEGIGNEMQWA
+308 CPEGIGDEMQWA

-326 DGFKLYNKANN
+326 DGFTLYNKANN
-337 KQVVVKQVSETV
+337 KQIVVKQVTETV
-349 NNKTT
+349 NNKETT
-354 NYTQLELAENDGAA
+354 YTQFDLADNEGAA

-380 YATEGNC
+380 YATEGYC
-387 FNRFDENRIAEWSGF
+387 FNRFDQDRIAQWEGF

-416 ILNYAAQY
+416 VLNYAAQY

-442 LSVAENLNAFKA
+442 LNVAENLNAFKTAYEA
-454 AYTAASA
+454 AKA
-461 EGATAEQIKA
+461 GATTETLKA
-471 LVAENE
+471 LAAQNKKVKDGLGETIQA
-477 KIASATTTTM
+477 
-487 EIGKYYR
+487 GKYYR
-494 LYNKQHHKYACL
+494 LVNANSKRTLYFDASSGVMKSA
-506 NDNPAQVT
+506 DNVSKSAT
-514 SKLIGTDN
+514 SVVKFDNAESGRFRMKLEGKTFGKRVGNNQAITLEADN
-522 SKGASSVFYIENAEA
+522 SGN
-537 GRYRIKVEDLTLGK
+537 
-551 AKLKNA
+551 
-557 NPAYGGANIELGDD
+557 
-571 NYGSKGSY
+571 KGSY
-579 VISHVGKTFLFF
+579 KVVQVGTHFAFYDMVSNVSDRSYLHCNGSAANTLFAWDAGDINSPSRWFVI
-591 DKATG
+591 
-596 SDYSYIHAGE
+596 
-606 SGKCMV
+606 
-612 GWEANNPASQWY
+612 
-624 VVPATDVEIDMTAQ
+624 PATDVEIDMTAQ

-650 GVSNVAGATAY
+650 GVSSVAGATAY

-679 VPANTGFVLVG
+679 VPANNGFVLVG

-698 IGEAAAIEGNALIGT
+698 IGTADAIEGNALTGT
-713 NTGIAFA
+713 NTGIAFGDA
-720 EATPKANYLVFG
+720 APKANYLVFG
-732 VNADKV
+732 VNDGTV

-751 NKAYINASALSVSAI
+751 NKAYINASAVNNGAI
-766 ALNFGNT
+766 SLNFGNT

>member
-1 MKKITFMLSLL
+1 M
-12 MSMGAMTTSAQVLS
+12 
-26 RTGWIV
+26 
-32 TTSGECDDNT
+32 E
-42 SGHAAAIIDG
+42 
-52 KNDTYW
+52 
-58 HSNWGGGNASG
+58 
-69 DATNTLPQFFQLD
+69 
-82 LGSEQEFQT
+82 
-91 IGYMPRPGIGDNGV
+91 
-105 VKGFSLYVSDS
+105 
-116 PFETVS
+116 
-122 SSKTAAQVVNGL
+122 
-134 GTPAMTGTFNYDG
+134 GTFSYDG

-156 TASSILK
+156 TAASVLK

-173 AVSTQINET
+173 AVTKEA
-182 DPSKSKYFASCAEF
+182 PKCFATCAEF
-196 YLAKGTTIESKTV
+196 YLAKGPTIEAKTM

-215 DGVEYAT
+215 DDVEYAT
-222 RSVQCVDVTTANVP
+222 RSVQYVDASTAAVP
-236 TIDYLANGTITDN
+236 TIDYLTNGTITDN

-256 TCTTAYPFVAQ
+256 ACTTTYPFVAQ
-267 ATFDANTAHWYS
+267 TTFDANTAHWYS
-279 MAVRAGSGN
+279 MAVRANDGN
-288 YLLAAKDNG
+288 HLLAAKDNG
-297 KVGTITKELLG
+297 KVGTITKGTLPDG
-308 CPEGIGNEMQWA
+308 CPEGIADEMQWA

-337 KQVVVKQVSETV
+337 KQIVVKQVTETK
-349 NNKTT
+349 NGKTT
-354 NYTQLELAENDGAA
+354 TYTQLELADNEGAA

-387 FNRFDENRIAEWSGF
+387 FNRYDQDRIAQWEGF

-416 ILNYAAQY
+416 VLQYAARFA
-424 SLYDDNGAPEGAI
+424 LVDDSDAPEGAI

-442 LSVAENLNAFKA
+442 LSVAENSNAFKA

-471 LVAENE
+471 LAAENG
-477 KIASATTTTM
+477 KVAAATTTTM

-494 LYNKQHHKYACL
+494 LYNKAHKKYACL

-514 SKLIGTDN
+514 SKLIGTVN
-522 SKGASSVFYIENAEA
+522 GKGASSVFYIENAGT
-537 GRYRIKVEDLTLGK
+537 GRYRIKVGDLTLGK
-551 AKLKNA
+551 ASKSTDIA
-557 NPAYGGANIELGDD
+557 LGDN
-571 NYGSKGSY
+571 NYGNKGSY
-579 VISHVGKTFLFF
+579 VISHAGKIFWFF
-591 DKATG
+591 DKATN
-596 SDYSYIHAGE
+596 SNYSYIHAAN
-606 SGKCMV
+606 SGANMV
-612 GWEANNPASQWY
+612 GWEAQSDTYASQWY

-668 KNAIDMTATTA
+668 KNAIDMTATTS
-679 VPANTGFVLVG
+679 VPANIGFVLVG

-698 IGEAAAIEGNALIGT
+698 IGEATAIAGENVLTGT

-732 VNADKV
+732 VNNGTV

-751 NKAYINASALSVSAI
+751 NKAYINASEISNQAI

>member
-26 RTGWIV
+26 RAGWTV
-32 TTSGECDDNT
+32 TTSGECDDSRT
-42 SGHAAAIIDG
+42 GHAAAIIDG
-52 KNDTYW
+52 NNDTYW
-58 HSNWGGGNASG
+58 HSNWGGNNASG
-69 DATNTLPQFFQLD
+69 DTSKKLPQFFQID

-91 IGYMPRPGIGDNGV
+91 IGYMPRKDLGENGV
-105 VKGFSLYVSDS
+105 VKAYKLYVSNS
-116 PFETVS
+116 PFETVGNG
-122 SSKTAAQVVNGL
+122 KTAAQIVSAL
-134 GTPAMTGTFNYDG
+134 GDPAMKGTFSYDG
-147 ETSASLKTA
+147 DTSASVKTA
-156 TASSILK
+156 TAASALK

-173 AVSTQINET
+173 AVNNEA
-182 DPSKSKYFASCAEF
+182 DKGKYFASCAEF
-196 YLAKGTTIESKTV
+196 YLAKGSTTIESKTV

-222 RSVQCVDVTTANVP
+222 RTIQQCVDVTTSVP
-236 TIDYLANGTITDN
+236 TIDYLANGAMTKTDDSN
-249 ADGSKDV
+249 YDV
-256 TCTTAYPFVAQ
+256 TCTTTYPFVAQ

-279 MAVRAGSGN
+279 MAVRAGEGN

-308 CPEGIGNEMQWA
+308 CPEGIGDEMQWA

-337 KQVVVKQVSETV
+337 KQIVVKQVTE
-349 NNKTT
+349 KGTT
-354 NYTQLELAENDGAA
+354 YTQFDLADNEGAA

-380 YATEGNC
+380 YATEGYC
-387 FNRFDENRIAEWSGF
+387 FNRFDQDRIAQWEGF

-416 ILNYAAQY
+416 VLNYAAQY

-442 LSVAENLNAFKA
+442 LNVAENLNAFKA
-454 AYTAASA
+454 AYTAAKA
-461 EGATAEQIKA
+461 GATTETLNA
-471 LVAENE
+471 LAAQNKKVEEGLGETIQA
-477 KIASATTTTM
+477 
-487 EIGKYYR
+487 GKYYR
-494 LYNKQHHKYACL
+494 LVNAASKKTLYFDASGVMKSA
-506 NDNPAQVT
+506 DNVSKSAT
-514 SKLIGTDN
+514 SVVK
-522 SKGASSVFYIENAEA
+522 FENAET
-537 GRYRIKVEDLTLGK
+537 GRFRMKLEGKTFGKRVGDNQAITLE
-551 AKLKNA
+551 A
-557 NPAYGGANIELGDD
+557 D
-571 NYGSKGSY
+571 NSGNKGSY
-579 VISHVGKTFLFF
+579 KVVQVGTHFAFYDMVSNVSDRSYLHCNGSAANTLFAWDAGDINSPSRWFVI
-591 DKATG
+591 
-596 SDYSYIHAGE
+596 
-606 SGKCMV
+606 
-612 GWEANNPASQWY
+612 
-624 VVPATDVEIDMTAQ
+624 PATDVEIDMTAQ
-638 GDKKYASAYLPF
+638 GDNTYASAYLPF
-650 GVSNVAGATAY
+650 AVSNVAGATAY

-751 NKAYINASALSVSAI
+751 NKAYINASALSASAI

>member
-1 MKKITFMLSLL
+1 MLSLL
-12 MSMGAMTTSAQVLS
+12 MSMGAMTTSAQVLP
-26 RTGWIV
+26 RTGWTI
-32 TTSGECDDNT
+32 TTSSECDD
-42 SGHAAAIIDG
+42 SGYGHAAAIIDG
-52 KNDTYW
+52 NNNSFW
-58 HSNWGGGNASG
+58 HSNWGGYNASG
-69 DATNTLPQFFQLD
+69 DTSKRMPQFFQVD

-91 IGYMPRPGIGDNGV
+91 IGYMPRTQLDANGV
-105 VKGFSLYVSDS
+105 VKGYKLYVSNS

-122 SSKTAAQVVNGL
+122 GSKTAAQIVSAL
-134 GTPAMTGTFNYDG
+134 GAPAMEGTFSYDG
-147 ETSASLKTA
+147 ETSASLKTT
-156 TASSILK
+156 TAASVLK

-173 AVSTQINET
+173 AVTKEAPNC
-182 DPSKSKYFASCAEF
+182 FATCAEF
-196 YLAKGTTIESKTV
+196 YLAKGSTIESKTV

-222 RSVQCVDVTTANVP
+222 RSVQYVDASTANVP

-249 ADGSKDV
+249 SDGSKDV
-256 TCTTAYPFVAQ
+256 ACTTTYPFVAQ

-279 MAVRAGSGN
+279 MAVRANDGN
-288 YLLAAKDNG
+288 HLLAAKDNG
-297 KVGTITKELLG
+297 RIGTITKGTLPDG
-308 CPEGIGNEMQWA
+308 CPEGIADEMQWA

-337 KQVVVKQVSETV
+337 KQVVVKQVSETKD
-349 NNKTT
+349 NKTT
-354 NYTQLELAENDGAA
+354 NYTLLELAENDGAA

-387 FNRFDENRIAEWSGF
+387 FNRFDEGHIAEWDGF

-416 ILNYAAQY
+416 VLQYAARFA
-424 SLYDDNGAPEGAI
+424 LVDDSDAPEGAI

-442 LSVAENLNAFKA
+442 LSVAENSNAFKA

-471 LVAENE
+471 LAAENG
-477 KIASATTTTM
+477 KVAAATTTTM

-537 GRYRIKVEDLTLGK
+537 GRYRIKVENLTLGK

-638 GDKKYASAYLPF
+638 GGKKYASACLPF

-661 TGALNAE
+661 TGALNAD

-679 VPANTGFVLVG
+679 VPANIGFVLVG
-690 TEDKATLT
+690 TEDKATDKATLT
-698 IGEAAAIEGNALIGT
+698 IGEATAIAGENVLTGT

-732 VNADKV
+732 VNNGTV

-751 NKAYINASALSVSAI
+751 NKAYINASAVSNGAI
-766 ALNFGNT
+766 SLNFGNT

>member
-12 MSMGAMTTSAQVLS
+12 MSMGAMTTSAQVLP
-26 RTGWIV
+26 RAGWTI
-32 TTSGECDDNT
+32 TTSSECDD
-42 SGHAAAIIDG
+42 SGYGHAAAIIDG
-52 KNDTYW
+52 NNNSFW
-58 HSNWGGGNASG
+58 HSNWGGYNASG
-69 DATNTLPQFFQLD
+69 DASKRMPQFFQVD

-91 IGYMPRPGIGDNGV
+91 IGYMPRTQLDANGV
-105 VKGFSLYVSDS
+105 VKGYKLYVSNS

-122 SSKTAAQVVNGL
+122 SSKTAAQIVSAL
-134 GTPAMTGTFNYDG
+134 GDPAMEGTFSYDG

-156 TASSILK
+156 TATSALK

-173 AVSTQINET
+173 AVTKESPNCYAT
-182 DPSKSKYFASCAEF
+182 CAEF
-196 YLAKGTTIESKTV
+196 YLAKGPTIESKTV

-222 RSVQCVDVTTANVP
+222 RSVQYVDASTANVP
-236 TIDYLANGTITDN
+236 TIDYLANGAMTKTDDSN
-249 ADGSKDV
+249 YDV
-256 TCTTAYPFVAQ
+256 TCTTTYPFVAQ

-279 MAVRAGSGN
+279 MAVRAGEGN

-297 KVGTITKELLG
+297 RVGTITKGTLPDG
-308 CPEGIGNEMQWA
+308 CPEGIADEMQWA

-337 KQVVVKQVSETV
+337 KQVVVKQVSETKD
-349 NNKTT
+349 NKTT
-354 NYTQLELAENDGAA
+354 NYTLLELAENDGAA

-387 FNRFDENRIAEWSGF
+387 FNRYDESHIAEWNGF

-416 ILNYAAQY
+416 VLQYAARFA
-424 SLYDDNGAPEGAI
+424 LVDDSDAPEGAI

-442 LSVAENLNAFKA
+442 LSVAENSNTFKA
-454 AYTAASA
+454 AYAAASA

-471 LVAENE
+471 LAAENG
-477 KIASATTTTM
+477 KVAAATTTTM

-494 LYNKQHHKYACL
+494 LYNKAHKKYVCL

-514 SKLIGTDN
+514 SKLIGTVN
-522 SKGASSVFYIENAEA
+522 GKGASSVFYIENAET
-537 GRYRIKVEDLTLGK
+537 GRYRIKVGDLTLGK
-551 AKLKNA
+551 ASKSN
-557 NPAYGGANIELGDD
+557 NIELGDN
-571 NYGSKGSY
+571 NYGNKGSY
-579 VISHVGKTFLFF
+579 VISHAGKIFWFF
-591 DKATG
+591 DKATN
-596 SDYSYIHAGE
+596 SNYSYIHAANNGAN
-606 SGKCMV
+606 MV
-612 GWEANNPASQWY
+612 GWEAQSDTYASQWY

-679 VPANTGFVLVG
+679 VPANNGFVLVG

-698 IGEAAAIEGNALIGT
+698 IGTADAIEGNALTGT
-713 NTGIAFA
+713 NTGIAFGDA
-720 EATPKANYLVFG
+720 APKANYLVFG
-732 VNADKV
+732 VNDGTV

-751 NKAYINASALSVSAI
+751 NKAYINASAVNNGAI
-766 ALNFGNT
+766 SLNFGNT